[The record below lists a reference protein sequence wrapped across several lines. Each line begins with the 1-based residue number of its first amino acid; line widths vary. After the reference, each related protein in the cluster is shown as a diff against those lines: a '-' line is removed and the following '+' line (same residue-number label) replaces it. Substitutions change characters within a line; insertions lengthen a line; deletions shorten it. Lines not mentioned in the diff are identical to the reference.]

1 MFGIVIV
8 GIAAA
13 FGLSFLGGAVVT
25 AIRRNSNAR
34 VANDTNTT
42 SETNEENN
50 KEKNRSI
57 EEQRVNEEDREVVDT
72 VEENKLT
79 VEEAVNAKMNSKEVK
94 KLVGNDKEKEKYLR
108 AILTNAATKQFNNG
122 NSLEELMNNK
132 AFNEKLIPNVCEKID
147 KYLSLKSLTEE
158 KLDKFYGLNESNV
171 SKQIVALRRK
181 LGVLEKQL
189 LENKQSFMSDA
200 EMYEAGLDESIA
212 NMSVNSHMSYVME
225 TIEGLKTN
233 TKKLSESMQKVE
245 SKLEEHGYDLK
256 MLEKLD
262 LVGLKNKVDELEK
275 NGLTED
281 DIKTIFVTKLN
292 TYFESKEFVNI
303 VENITKNTE
312 TKVTYRI
319 TPAARTKIV
328 AEIYNT
334 IINEGNVDD
343 KTLKESITGVV
354 KDIIENKLQVKKT
367 K

>member
-13 FGLSFLGGAVVT
+13 FGLSFLGGSVVT

-34 VANDTNTT
+34 VANDANTT
-42 SETNEENN
+42 SEKNEENN

-94 KLVGNDKEKEKYLR
+94 KLVRNDKEKEKYLR

-158 KLDKFYGLNESNV
+158 KLDKFYGINESNV

-181 LGVLEKQL
+181 LDVLKKQL

-233 TKKLSESMQKVE
+233 TKKLSESMQKAE

-319 TPAARTKIV
+319 TPAARNKIV